1 MSFPPGL
8 AKHQECVPPHNRP
21 LSQSDPF
28 LSSSQKPFFLVGRLT
43 PRRRSSKFCSSRSV
57 VGGGAGLQGVGRVRA
72 LLGSSGAASRAPA
85 MREKQLDKL
94 ADLLHILLTRNC
106 MHPTS
111 RKHQQ
116 VECGF
121 KIFSHNQ
128 VLSSLRR
135 GKSSWSYLLAGKQVR
150 GCPAL

>member
-1 MSFPPGL
+1 MSFTPGL
-8 AKHQECVPPHNRP
+8 AKHQDRARP
-21 LSQSDPF
+21 GTQSPSFQSDPF
-28 LSSSQKPFFLVGRLT
+28 LSSSQKPFFFFSHGGLT
-43 PRRRSSKFCSSRSV
+43 LRRSSKFCRSV

-94 ADLLHILLTRNC
+94 ADLLDILLTRNC

-121 KIFSHNQ
+121 KTFSDNQ